1 MGLSIHY
8 SGNIKEEKLI
18 APMVAELED
27 ICKSMGWEYHVWQQ
41 KEFTPVNNDIDYTP
55 EYFNGISFNVKGC
68 EMISL
73 CFLPNKRM
81 SSLINLMAKDVY
93 DDVEWI
99 YSVSVKTQFAGPDAH
114 IAIIKLLRY
123 INNKYLDNFKMD
135 DEGYYW
141 ETNDEQ
147 KLLSQFK
154 IYNFILDEF
163 ANGLEGLQ
171 AVPGETPLSLAERI
185 EKIFAEIHKKL
196 NP

>member
-1 MGLSIHY
+1 
-8 SGNIKEEKLI
+8 
-18 APMVAELED
+18 
-27 ICKSMGWEYHVWQQ
+27 
-41 KEFTPVNNDIDYTP
+41 
-55 EYFNGISFNVKGC
+55 
-68 EMISL
+68 
-73 CFLPNKRM
+73 
-81 SSLINLMAKDVY
+81 
-93 DDVEWI
+93 
-99 YSVSVKTQFAGPDAH
+99 
-114 IAIIKLLRY
+114 
-123 INNKYLDNFKMD
+123 MD

-163 ANGLEGLQ
+163 ANGLEGLE